1 MSKAVVYTLL
11 AAAFL
16 LCMLFFQNITNHNNN
31 VPNGLSRRLGYKI
44 PPLVFDP
51 LVLKIEK
58 LAEEKV
64 LGNER
69 SPIDGERETNPFHDQ
84 VDDIDIDIDAYY
96 LGDEGRLN
104 ITLRLMF
111 LFPLLDKTPEDGLVD
126 FEELQA
132 WIMQQSINRLN
143 HRTQAELASHDKDGD
158 GAISFTEYLPQF
170 SIEDLERNEMR
181 HGEAGWWKE
190 QFRNADIDQN
200 GTLNFNEF
208 RDFLHPD
215 ESENEQIQKWLLR
228 EKMKPMD
235 IDNNEKLDYLE
246 FRDGA
251 YDTYKNY
258 VEFEN
263 GGANVP
269 NPEEVFGKLDVNKD
283 KLLRVEEL
291 KPIMQYLSPGELSY
305 AKYYTR
311 YLIHEA
317 DDNGDGKLT
326 LNEMINHEYIFYN
339 TVYEG
344 SPYDNDDDDDYH
356 DEL

>member
-1 MSKAVVYTLL
+1 MPKAVVYTLL
-11 AAAFL
+11 ATAFVIFL
-16 LCMLFFQNITNHNNN
+16 VFSRNKTNHKNH

-51 LVLKIEK
+51 LLLKIER
-58 LAEEKV
+58 LSEEKGL

-69 SPIDGERETNPFHDQ
+69 SPVDGEMNPFSGHLDN
-84 VDDIDIDIDAYY
+84 IDEYF
-96 LGDEGRLN
+96 GDEGRLN
-104 ITLRLMF
+104 ITLRLIS
-111 LFPLLDKTPEDGLVD
+111 LFPLLDNAPENGIVD

-132 WIMQQSINRLN
+132 WIVQQTINRLN
-143 HRTQAELASHDKDGD
+143 YRTQKEVASRDRDGD
-158 GAISFTEYLPQF
+158 EAISFAEYLPQF
-170 SIEDLERNEMR
+170 SDEDLERNEMS

-200 GTLNFNEF
+200 GTLSFNEF
-208 RDFLHPD
+208 RDFLQPED
-215 ESENEQIQKWLLR
+215 SENEQIHKWLLT
-228 EKMKPMD
+228 EKIQRMD
-235 IDNNEKLDYLE
+235 IDHNDKLDYLE

-251 YDTYKNY
+251 YDTFKTY

-269 NPEEVFGKLDVNKD
+269 TPEEVFGRLDLDKD

-291 KPIMQYLSPGELSY
+291 KPILHYLSPGELSY

-311 YLIHEA
+311 YLIQEA

-339 TVYEG
+339 TVYED
-344 SPYDNDDDDDYH
+344 SIFDNDDDHYH